1 MGLAV
6 LIVGLVLF
14 LGPHTLTASRGARQQ
29 LVNRLGLGPYKI
41 LYSVVSLVGLILIGY
56 GFGLYRATEWTNL
69 WTPPAWTRHL
79 AVALMWFASIAIVA
93 AYARGNIYRKL
104 KHPML
109 VGVKTWALAH
119 LIANGDLGSL
129 LLFGAVLAWAVFD
142 RISLKRRRDAGA
154 PPIPVGGVRNDV
166 IAVVIGTIVFV
177 ALGLWFH
184 PWVVG
189 VPAFSGS

>member
-6 LIVGLVLF
+6 LIAGLVLF

-41 LYSVVSLVGLILIGY
+41 LYSVVSLLGLILIGY

-93 AYARGNIYRKL
+93 AYSRGNIYRKL

-142 RISLKRRRDAGA
+142 RISLKRRGDAGA
-154 PPIPVGGVRNDV
+154 PPIPVGGLGNDAL
-166 IAVVIGTIVFV
+166 AVGVGAVAYLALMFAFHPAVIGV
-177 ALGLWFH
+177 A
-184 PWVVG
+184 VVG
-189 VPAFSGS
+189 V